1 MSFDWSE
8 YLKLAQELAG
18 PSTLHATPETRQRAA
33 ISRAYYAAFC
43 KCRNYLRDEKE
54 HRVPLGGRAHQFV
67 RDEFKK
73 DSDRLQKRIGYNLER
88 LRSDRN
94 KADYDDD
101 LTVKLDVTAQ
111 TDLVLAE
118 KVVELLDL
126 LSRR

>member
-18 PSTLHATPETRQRAA
+18 PSTLHATPEARQRAA
-33 ISRAYYAAFC
+33 IRRAYYAAFC

-73 DSDRLQKRIGYNLER
+73 IPTGFKNASAIISKGF
-88 LRSDRN
+88 
-94 KADYDDD
+94 A
-101 LTVKLDVTAQ
+101 VTAIKR
-111 TDLVLAE
+111 TMTTI
-118 KVVELLDL
+118 
-126 LSRR
+126 SP